1 MSKNNNFLNRAKI
14 RIPGLTQLLSKRP
27 DQFAPGTW
35 PTYFSKALGTH
46 VWDLD
51 GKKYLDMSISGI
63 GANVLGYC
71 DVDVDQAVIEIIKK
85 GNSSSLN
92 CPEEIELAELL
103 CDMHPW
109 SEKVR
114 FARTGGESM
123 AIAVRIARAV
133 TDKDKIVFCGYHGW
147 HDWYLAANLSSE
159 SSLEGH
165 LLPGLSPKG
174 VPKCLEG
181 TSIPFEYN
189 NIEQLRNIFEKN
201 TGEIAAV
208 VMEPMR
214 NIKPIPGFLE
224 EVREVTKKAGA
235 VLVFDEISSGF
246 RLNTGGLHLIHNVMP
261 DIAVFA
267 KALSNGF
274 PMAAIIGKKDIME
287 ACQDTFISSTY
298 WTDRIGPIAALATIR
313 KFDKNNVS
321 SHLIK
326 VGKNIHSI
334 WQEAAATTNLE
345 ITVSEGMYPISHFG
359 FENDD
364 NLEKMTFYV
373 QEMLAAGIL
382 ASNRFYANYCHNDDH
397 IELYRSATEDIFSK
411 IKQLS
416 ERDEILNNISGQLMR
431 PGFHRFN

>member
-51 GKKYLDMSISGI
+51 GNKYLDMSISGI

-71 DVDVDQAVIEIIKK
+71 DADVDQAVIATIQN

-92 CPEEIELAELL
+92 CPEEVELAELL
-103 CDMHPW
+103 CEVHPW
-109 SEKVR
+109 AEKVR

-123 AIAVRIARAV
+123 AIAVRIARAA
-133 TDKDKIVFCGYHGW
+133 TDKDKIIFCGYHGW

-159 SSLEGH
+159 ASLEGH
-165 LLPGLSPKG
+165 LLPGLSPSG
-174 VPKCLEG
+174 VPKGLKG

-214 NIKPIPGFLE
+214 SIEPNPGFLQG
-224 EVREVTKKAGA
+224 VRNITKKVGA

-246 RLNTGGLHLIHNVMP
+246 RLNTGGLHLIHNVIP
-261 DIAVFA
+261 DIAVFG
-267 KALSNGF
+267 KAMSNGY
-274 PMAAIIGKKDIME
+274 PMGAIIGKEDIME
-287 ACQDTFISSTY
+287 ACQNTFISSTY
-298 WTDRIGPIAALATIR
+298 WSERIGPTAALATIR
-313 KFDKNNVS
+313 KFDRNNVS
-321 SHLIK
+321 SHLID
-326 VGKNIHSI
+326 VGKNIQSI
-334 WQEAAATTNLE
+334 WQEAAEKNNLE
-345 ITVSEGMYPISHFG
+345 ITVSGMYPISHFS
-359 FENDD
+359 FENDE
-364 NLEKMTFYV
+364 NLEKMTFYI
-373 QEMLAAGIL
+373 QEMLDAEIL
-382 ASNRFYANYCHNDDH
+382 ASNHFYANYCHKDEH
-397 IELYRSATEDIFSK
+397 VEHYQTATENIFSK

-416 ERDEILNNISGQLMR
+416 ERDAILNKISGQLMR